1 MNSPQVILVNE
12 YDQEIGQMEKMEAHE
27 KGLLHRAFSVFIFN
41 SEGEMLLQKRALHK
55 YHSPGLWTN
64 SCCSHPYP
72 NEKVYDAANRRLSE
86 EMGMSTD
93 LNFAFSF
100 QYKAEFDNGLIEH
113 EYDHVF
119 IGKTDQT
126 PKLNP
131 EEVAEFKYISIDE
144 LIQDIEI
151 NPDDYTPWFKIC
163 LNEVLNKTSSVAV

>member
-72 NEKVYDAANRRLSE
+72 NENVYDAANRRLNE

-119 IGKTDQT
+119 IGRTDQA

-163 LNEVLNKTSSVAV
+163 LNEVLNKTRSVAV

>member
-72 NEKVYDAANRRLSE
+72 NENVYDAANRRLNE

-119 IGKTDQT
+119 IGRTDQA

-151 NPDDYTPWFKIC
+151 NPDNYTPWFKIC
-163 LNEVLNKTSSVAV
+163 LNEVLNKTRSVAV